1 MGSLIRPAAT
11 VAGGARRRAGPPGT
25 GQAHQRPERPSNPR
39 SRRRLQLKGLGLP
52 AFFGFAWS
60 SRRSASDRPPEI
72 GPASRGKGPER
83 RARALAAWSVVM
95 LPRLPADGA
104 ALRHVPPAGGR
115 SRARELTATLP
126 DRRNICK
133 APASEKTRRLARR
146 GRWADRRGR
155 AAFPGDHRRGPSRPR
170 ERAPGSPRAQRR
182 SKELGAW
189 RSAKPPRVGKKILE

>member
-39 SRRRLQLKGLGLP
+39 SRRRLQLKGLGLQ

-133 APASEKTRRLARR
+133 APASEKTRRL
-146 GRWADRRGR
+146 G
-155 AAFPGDHRRGPSRPR
+155 
-170 ERAPGSPRAQRR
+170 APGSLGRSPRSCGVPGRP
-182 SKELGAW
+182 SKGPESPAGACTW
-189 RSAKPPRVGKKILE
+189 LPSRSAPIKGARRLEVSEATQGRQKNS